1 MTCIY
6 QLLEMVDNSN
16 NICLM
21 IHGNK
26 AAIQKVL
33 SFWFQTLGYLE
44 NKQKTKFSE
53 ENKKQDQCHAAEI

>member
-1 MTCIY
+1 
-6 QLLEMVDNSN
+6 
-16 NICLM
+16 M